1 MRNWES
7 FLLFLYTREK
17 EAKDQILNSIN
28 FNLISNRVENTQ
40 SSSRTHSLSL
50 SLSFK
55 RALDQTAG
63 RWTTTQKGLNKLEPL
78 VGSNF
83 PIIVYDSSLFF
94 VEGFRPFKVGRP
106 LREEREREE
115 GEEERLLSERAPK
128 TTYARLALR
137 ALSRRTIV
145 PCPFW
150 SILVRRE
157 MTPLLLEEKG
167 KKRTSKTQ

>member
-1 MRNWES
+1 M
-7 FLLFLYTREK
+7 
-17 EAKDQILNSIN
+17 
-28 FNLISNRVENTQ
+28 
-40 SSSRTHSLSL
+40 
-50 SLSFK
+50 
-55 RALDQTAG
+55 
-63 RWTTTQKGLNKLEPL
+63 
-78 VGSNF
+78 GSNF